1 MFKAGVEIYFAC
13 HNIHSSSQIQH
24 AAQKQ
29 HRCNLIWNVFWHVRY
44 ICSGVSLWGCI
55 NLSACGVSVHKKYV
69 TKKKKSSCYLQT
81 LASRAEFSY
90 LNYVKA
96 SQWCGAVGSEKPCC
110 YLRKHAKI
118 GLYCL
123 MRLCSCHVLPWQT
136 NKAQTAAQIAL
147 SEQPLRLSGQ
157 ESSWNEGRFR

>member
-1 MFKAGVEIYFAC
+1 MLKYISLVITSTRHHRYSMQHKSSIDAIWFEMSFGMSDIFA
-13 HNIHSSSQIQH
+13 
-24 AAQKQ
+24 AAP
-29 HRCNLIWNVFWHVRY
+29 H
-44 ICSGVSLWGCI
+44 
-55 NLSACGVSVHKKYV
+55 CGVALTCQPVVYRFIRNTSP
-69 TKKKKSSCYLQT
+69 KKKKSSCYLQT